1 MNWIRQKYLF
11 DWMSLFA
18 LTLCLTGCAISGSH
32 QHNPSS
38 PASEL
43 TGDGTNIDRGNPDA
57 FAHFAAGVSYELS
70 DSDDKAL
77 QQFDNAAAADPAHE
91 SLVLELSQRYLRAR
105 QPDKAVAL
113 LAKSA
118 QRPDASASIL
128 SWLARAYLQAGNTNS
143 ALAEGRKAVEMDPKS
158 LDAYESLLEGLLGSG
173 QTAEA
178 VRVLAQASASV
189 DPDPRNLTTVIDFYA
204 NYLRAAPKDEKART
218 RALTMLDSVAA
229 MKFSSARLWQR
240 TADLYE
246 RLGEPK
252 KAAAIYERL
261 LTDAADAS
269 PEKQGFRE
277 QLAQIYLEADD
288 KTNALRQLQAIV
300 RDDPTRFPNAWFALG
315 EIAEQ
320 DEKFTDAV
328 DDFQNAIHAKPE
340 LEPAYYDLAL
350 AQANLHR
357 TEDALK
363 TLELA
368 RTRFNNAF
376 RYEFY
381 SALVQREAKNFPEAI
396 RHFTAAETVAKATAP
411 ALLDKSFYFEVGA
424 AYERNHQFAEADQ
437 YLQKAIDLDSS
448 FAEALNYLG
457 YMLAD
462 RGEQL
467 ERARS
472 LIERAVQLE
481 PKNSAFLDSMGWA
494 LFKLKQPE
502 QALPWMLKAVAA
514 SPEPDATVL
523 DHLGDVYMGLRQTDK
538 ALETWRKSLSVEP
551 NEDVKKKLDVNSGS

>member
-1 MNWIRQKYLF
+1 LLIAMF
-11 DWMSLFA
+11 SFVGA
-18 LTLCLTGCAISGSH
+18 LLMLAGGCASSSH
-32 QHNPSS
+32 RVGQSAA
-38 PASEL
+38 ASQTSAE
-43 TGDGTNIDRGNPDA
+43 TNGDEGNPDA

-70 DSDDKAL
+70 DSDENAL
-77 QQFDNAAAADPAHE
+77 HEFDRAAAADPAHE
-91 SLVLELSQRYLRAR
+91 ALVLELSQRYLRAR

-118 QRPDASASIL
+118 QRPDASVDIL
-128 SWLARAYLQAGNTNS
+128 SWLARAYLQTGNTNG
-143 ALAEGRKAVEMDPKS
+143 AITEGRKAVAKDPTS
-158 LDAYESLLEGLLGSG
+158 LAAYESLLEGLLSSG

-178 VRVLAQASASV
+178 ARWLARASASV
-189 DPDPRNLTTVIDFYA
+189 EREPRNLTAVAEFYA
-204 NYLRAAPKDEKART
+204 TYLRAAPKDKEARA
-218 RALTMLDSVAA
+218 RALALLDTVAA
-229 MKFSSARLWQR
+229 MKFASSHLWQR
-240 TADLYE
+240 AADLYQ
-246 RLGEPK
+246 RLDEPK

-288 KTNALRQLQAIV
+288 KTNALKQLQAIV
-300 RDDPTRFPNAWFALG
+300 RDDPTRFPSAWFALG

-328 DDFQNAIHAKPE
+328 DDFQNAIRAKPE

-350 AQANLHR
+350 AQANLHQ
-357 TEDALK
+357 TDDAIK

-368 RTRFNNAF
+368 HTRFNNVF

-381 SALVQREAKNFPEAI
+381 SALVQREAKNFVEAI

-411 ALLDKSFYFEVGA
+411 SLLDKSFYFEVGA

-437 YLQKAIDLDSS
+437 YLQKAVELDPS

-467 ERARS
+467 ERARG
-472 LIERAVQLE
+472 LIERAIQLD
-481 PKNSAFLDSMGWA
+481 PKNSAFLDSMGWT
-494 LFKLKQPE
+494 LFRLKQPG

-523 DHLGDVYMGLRQTDK
+523 DHLGDVYLGLGQVDK

-551 NEDVKKKLDVNSGS
+551 NESVKNKIDANSRS